1 MHRDKL
7 GASGGPCR
15 KAPTTAHTVDQAA
28 AIPYQRVRE
37 ACHDLRQPIATI
49 NALASA
55 ALGESRL
62 SPEISGWLEL
72 ILAEARYLDSIVL
85 DALGRTGVRVPL
97 DVATLVAELVQH
109 RVVTAGCTL
118 ETALTSVVVRGADVD
133 ICRVLDNLIGNAERA
148 TRGRGRVLV
157 TVAPHG
163 AECVMSVEDDGP
175 GFGARVPSGWNLG
188 LQVVHRLAA
197 ELGGRVEVGRS
208 CLGGARVSLIL
219 PALAAHEC
227 VS

>member
-1 MHRDKL
+1 MNREYL
-7 GASGGPCR
+7 GGPER
-15 KAPTTAHTVDQAA
+15 TAPTADATERVP

-55 ALGESRL
+55 ALAESRL

-72 ILAEARYLDSIVL
+72 ILAEVRYLDGIVL
-85 DALGRTGVRVPL
+85 DALGRSGKQVPRDVSVLIGEIVR
-97 DVATLVAELVQH
+97 H
-109 RVVTAGCTL
+109 R
-118 ETALTSVVVRGADVD
+118 ALTSECTVESDLASVIVQCTDVD

-148 TRGRGRVLV
+148 INGRGRVLI
-157 TVAPHG
+157 TVAPE
-163 AECVMSVEDDGP
+163 AKNCRITVEDDGP

-188 LQVVHRLAA
+188 LQVVHRLAG

-208 CLGGARVSLIL
+208 HLGGARVSLIL
-219 PALAAHEC
+219 PALAVQEQA
-227 VS
+227 S